1 MWTFT
6 RRSVTSHSIWPL
18 IYKNHFR
25 FKKCFNIA
33 STTNEH
39 FYLKYHSVGYL
50 TMYYVLLKG
59 SNSLFTC
66 NADIPRLFVIWISFT
81 NVFTL
86 KGWSTSYFRRLDCV
100 SKAWLHCNMCFRSPK
115 TVCWLPGSM
124 KPLPQKYT
132 MGSEGLFTPG
142 HFMRF
147 LWSDIYLIC
156 IKHFH
161 LHLAT

>member
-18 IYKNHFR
+18 IYKHHFR

-100 SKAWLHCNMCFRSPK
+100 CGGTVTCVSVLLRRS
-115 TVCWLPGSM
+115 VDFLV
-124 KPLPQKYT
+124 
-132 MGSEGLFTPG
+132 
-142 HFMRF
+142 
-147 LWSDIYLIC
+147 LWSPSLRNTQWAQRAC
-156 IKHFH
+156 
-161 LHLAT
+161 LHLVTSCVFSDRISIWFVKTFPFTLAT